1 MSTPT
6 SSHPPRFPDAE
17 RAGALAGL
25 RVLEFAGLGA
35 APFAATML
43 ADAGAE
49 VIRIDRTPTAPA
61 SPLTRGRA
69 HLQLNLKLDSD
80 TAVALELIT
89 RADVL
94 IEAFRPG
101 AMERLG
107 LGPDEARS
115 RNPRLIY
122 ARMTGW
128 GQDGPRARQAG
139 HDINYLALSGALRS
153 IARHGQAPVPPLNL
167 VGDYGSGLLLAF
179 GITAALNARTI
190 DGKGQVLDVAMIDGV
205 SSLMTGIWTRRS
217 QGRWTDVPGTNDID
231 TGAPFYNVYATCDGE
246 YMAVGSYEAQF
257 WDRLLDTLDLDRS
270 RPELQDQWDRAA
282 WPAAKILVAT
292 AFARETRDHWTTAF
306 AAVDACVT
314 PVLSLSEAATDPH
327 ILARKTLVN
336 TPRGPEPAPAPR
348 LLRTPSRPRGA
359 NSLQQ
364 ALLNWGL
371 DSTAQTPPDEGLPC
385 HEH

>member
-1 MSTPT
+1 
-6 SSHPPRFPDAE
+6 
-17 RAGALAGL
+17 
-25 RVLEFAGLGA
+25 
-35 APFAATML
+35 
-43 ADAGAE
+43 
-49 VIRIDRTPTAPA
+49 
-61 SPLTRGRA
+61 
-69 HLQLNLKLDSD
+69 
-80 TAVALELIT
+80 
-89 RADVL
+89 
-94 IEAFRPG
+94 
-101 AMERLG
+101 
-107 LGPDEARS
+107 
-115 RNPRLIY
+115 LIY

-179 GITAALNARTI
+179 GITAALSARTI
-190 DGKGQVLDVAMIDGV
+190 DGKGQVLDVAMVDGV
-205 SSLMTGIWTRRS
+205 SALMTGIWTRRG

-231 TGAPFYNVYATCDGE
+231 TGAPFYDVYATCDGE

-282 WPAAKILVAT
+282 WPAAKILVAA
-292 AFARETRDHWTTAF
+292 AFARQTREHWATVF

-327 ILARKTLVN
+327 ILARKTLVD

-348 LLRTPSRPRGA
+348 LLRTPSRPRGG
-359 NSLQQ
+359 NSLHR

-371 DSTAQTPPDEGLPC
+371 DPTLRTTPDDGRPC